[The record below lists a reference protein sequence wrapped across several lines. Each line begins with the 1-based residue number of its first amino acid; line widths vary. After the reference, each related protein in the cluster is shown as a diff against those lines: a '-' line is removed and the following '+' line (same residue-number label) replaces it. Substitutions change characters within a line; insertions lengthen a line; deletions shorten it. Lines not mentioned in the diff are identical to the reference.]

1 MVMNKAKCLSLLGTG
16 SDVGKS
22 FVVAGICR
30 ALKARGYRVAPYKAQ
45 NMSNNSYVT
54 LDGLEMGRAQVV
66 QAEACNLEPEV
77 DMNPVLLKP
86 SGESQSQVVLQGRV
100 IGSRHARDYYKQT
113 DGLFIKAME
122 SLERLR
128 DAHDFV
134 VMEGAGSC
142 AEVNLRSRDIVNFRP
157 AHEVDAP
164 VVLIADIDRGGV
176 FAQIVGSLEVI
187 SPEDRQRVKGI
198 IINRF
203 RGDRSLFEDGV
214 KWIEQ
219 RTAIPV
225 LGVLPFDR
233 EIAIDSEDGMAI
245 ETVVDPGGPLLQDA
259 VNIAVLLFPRISN
272 HTDLAA
278 LQCTPG
284 VTLHFL
290 SRPRSLQAYDQLI
303 LPGSKNVRADL
314 DWLRRS
320 GWESR
325 IQDYQKNGGRIGG
338 LCGGYQMMGQKIED
352 PEGVE
357 GRAGV
362 SEGLGLLPVSTVLS
376 SDKLLQ
382 RSRGVWAANG
392 APVYGYEIHMGRTE
406 LPDSDLA
413 AAAIQDLTAGD
424 DFVATRS
431 EGIYLDEGKLWGSYL
446 HGLFDSGA
454 FRLEYLSGLRPDL
467 EFAAKGEDNQLGAAE
482 DFDAYKQRQYDRL
495 GKHIEANINM
505 EQLISLVDLS

>member
-1 MVMNKAKCLSLLGTG
+1 MKKAKCLSLLGTG

-30 ALKARGYRVAPYKAQ
+30 ALKARGYKVAPYKAQ

-86 SGESQSQVVLQGRV
+86 SGDSQSQVVLQGRV

-113 DGLFIKAME
+113 DGLFVKAME

-128 DAHDFV
+128 DAHDVV

-157 AHEVDAP
+157 AHAVDAP

-187 SPEDRQRVKGI
+187 PPEDRQRVAGI

-203 RGDRSLFEDGV
+203 RGDITLFEEGV

-219 RTAIPV
+219 RTGLPV

-245 ETVVDPGGPLLQDA
+245 ETVVDPSGPLPADT

-290 SRPRSLQAYDQLI
+290 SRPRSLQGYDQLI

-314 DWLRRS
+314 DWLRSS
-320 GWESR
+320 GWETR
-325 IQDYQKNGGRIGG
+325 IREYQKNGGRIGG

-357 GRAGV
+357 GNVGV
-362 SEGLGLLPVSTVLS
+362 SAGLGLLPVSTVLS
-376 SDKLLQ
+376 ADKLLQ
-382 RSRGVWAANG
+382 RSRGIWAANG
-392 APVYGYEIHMGRTE
+392 QPVFGYEIHMGRTE
-406 LPDSDLA
+406 LPESGVA
-413 AAAIQDLTAGD
+413 GAAIHDLTSGNDPA
-424 DFVATRS
+424 APRS
-431 EGIYLDEGKLWGSYL
+431 EGIYFEDGQLWGTYL

-454 FRLEYLSGLRPDL
+454 FRMAYLSGLRPDL
-467 EFAAKGEDNQLGAAE
+467 EFAAEGEGNQLGAAE

-495 GKHIEANINM
+495 GQHIEANLNM
-505 EQLISLVDLS
+505 EQLIALLELA

>member
-1 MVMNKAKCLSLLGTG
+1 MKKAKCLSLLGTG

-30 ALKARGYRVAPYKAQ
+30 ALKARGYEVAPYKAQ

-66 QAEACNLEPEV
+66 QAEACKLEPEV

-86 SGESQSQVVLQGRV
+86 SGDSQSQVVLQGRV

-113 DGLFIKAME
+113 DGLFVKAME

-128 DAHDFV
+128 DVYDVV

-176 FAQIVGSLEVI
+176 FAQIIGSLEVI
-187 SPEDRQRVKGI
+187 PPEDRARVAGI

-203 RGDRSLFEDGV
+203 RGDITLFEDGV
-214 KWIEQ
+214 NWIEQ
-219 RTAIPV
+219 RTGLPV

-245 ETVVDPGGPLLQDA
+245 ETVVDPSGALPADT

-290 SRPRSLQAYDQLI
+290 SRPRSLQGYDQLI

-314 DWLRRS
+314 DWLRSS

-325 IQDYQKNGGRIGG
+325 IQAFQKGGGRIGG
-338 LCGGYQMMGQKIED
+338 LCGGYQMMGQQIED
-352 PEGVE
+352 PAGVE
-357 GRAGV
+357 GSVGV

-376 SDKLLQ
+376 ADKLLQ
-382 RSRGVWAANG
+382 RSRGVWTANG
-392 APVYGYEIHMGRTE
+392 QPVYGYEIHMGRTD
-406 LPDSDLA
+406 LPDSGVA
-413 AAAIQDLTAGD
+413 VAAIRDLDAGEGAA
-424 DFVATRS
+424 ATRS
-431 EGIYLDEGKLWGSYL
+431 EGIYLEDGQLWGTYL
-446 HGLFDSGA
+446 HGLFDSGV
-454 FRLEYLSGLRPDL
+454 FRTAYLSSLRPDL
-467 EFAAKGEDNQLGAAE
+467 TFAAEGVGNQLGAAE

-495 GKHIEANINM
+495 GQHIEANLNM
-505 EQLISLVDLS
+505 EQLIALLELA